1 LSKIIIPILNIYARD
16 DHLVPRDASIALKSY
31 VNSKDYQSLEFPGG
45 HIGIYVSRKA
55 QNIISQNISVWL
67 EKHNQ

>member
-1 LSKIIIPILNIYARD
+1 
-16 DHLVPRDASIALKSY
+16 
-31 VNSKDYQSLEFPGG
+31 LEFPGG